1 MTVQKSN
8 YSPKKSPYW
17 NTDFLVQSAT
27 CLVFLILVPLRHLD
41 FLKLMPGDFGDARF
55 NNFILENFYIHS
67 QGGWNRIWNPQF
79 FYPFK
84 YVIGFSDNHFGTAW
98 IYSLLRTFG
107 LQSDTS
113 FQLWFVFGYIAN
125 YFSAIFSFRKLGLR
139 TIGTT
144 VGSLIFAFA
153 IPVTANAGWAQLH
166 YRFGIPLA
174 IMYWAKS
181 LEEKNLKYA
190 VAATFWL
197 VWQFYSG
204 IYMGVFTL
212 IALTAISLS
221 SIIATK
227 RTSRKTQALKI
238 IFPSLRVLLSSKK
251 IVTYLIIEAFLLA
264 ALIFLFF
271 PYLRVVQ
278 IYDFGRLWEDVSS
291 MLPRAQSYLISDSSR
306 LWYKLSYKITEIP
319 MRQEHQ
325 LFVGI
330 VPASLTII
338 GLFVALKHTP
348 NASSKMFAG
357 TILLSIM
364 ATISVSG
371 LSLWYL
377 FYHLPLFSS
386 IRAVTRINLMLLFPF
401 AYFSSI
407 AIDGMFKKGTQLKT
421 LFLRMA
427 GVLCIALL
435 LFETSETA
443 MYTTQKV
450 EWRARIENAESMLP
464 DNLPRDSILFF
475 SQNSD
480 PYYFTELDAMW
491 VALRNDFATFNGYS
505 GNFPPGYNLGFG
517 SDCNEMTNRI
527 KAFTSFVSGTKDEIL
542 SPQLQRRAVKIGFEG
557 C

>member
-1 MTVQKSN
+1 MSN
-8 YSPKKSPYW
+8 YHPKKSPYW

-27 CLVFLILVPLRHLD
+27 CLIFLILVPLRQLD

-67 QGGWNRIWNPQF
+67 QGSWSKIWNPQF

-84 YVIGFSDNHFGTAW
+84 YVIGFSENHFGTAW

-125 YFSAIFSFRKLGLR
+125 YFSAIFSLRKLGIK

-153 IPVTANAGWAQLH
+153 IPVTANAGWAHLH

-174 IMYWAKS
+174 IMYWVKS
-181 LEEKNLKYA
+181 LEEKNFKYA

-212 IALTAISLS
+212 IALTAILLS
-221 SIIATK
+221 NSITTRI
-227 RTSRKTQALKI
+227 SRRKNREHKVSH
-238 IFPSLRVLLSSKK
+238 PSLRMLLSSKK

-264 ALIFLFF
+264 MLILLFF

-278 IYDFGRLWEDVSS
+278 IYDFERLWEDVSS
-291 MLPRAQSYLISDSSR
+291 MLPRAQSYLISDSSL
-306 LWYKLSYKITEIP
+306 LWYKLSYKITDIP

-338 GLFVALKHTP
+338 GLFVALRHTP
-348 NASSKMFAG
+348 NKSSKMFAG
-357 TILLSIM
+357 TILLSII

-386 IRAVTRINLMLLFPF
+386 IRAVTRINLMLLFPI

-407 AIDGMFKKGTQLKT
+407 AIDGTFKKRTHIKT
-421 LFLRMA
+421 LFLRVT

-464 DNLPRDSILFF
+464 ENLPRDSILFF

-491 VALRNDFATFNGYS
+491 VSLRNNYATFNGYS

-527 KAFTSFVSGTKDEIL
+527 TAFTSFASGTKDEIL
-542 SPQLQRRAVKIGFEG
+542 FLQLKRRAIQIGFEG

>member
-1 MTVQKSN
+1 
-8 YSPKKSPYW
+8 
-17 NTDFLVQSAT
+17 
-27 CLVFLILVPLRHLD
+27 
-41 FLKLMPGDFGDARF
+41 MPGDFGDARF
-55 NNFILENFYIHS
+55 NNFILENFYLHL
-67 QGGWNRIWNPQF
+67 QGNWSEIWNPQF

-125 YFSAIFSFRKLGLR
+125 YISGIYSLRKLGLR

-190 VAATFWL
+190 VTATFWL

-221 SIIATK
+221 SITTAKTL
-227 RTSRKTQALKI
+227 RKTQAHKI
-238 IFPSLRVLLSSKK
+238 SPLSFRVLLSSKK
-251 IVTYLIIEAFLLA
+251 IVKYSIIEVLLLA
-264 ALIFLFF
+264 MLIFLFF

-330 VPASLTII
+330 VPASLTFV
-338 GLFVALKHTP
+338 GLFVTLRHTP
-348 NASSKMFAG
+348 NVTSKMFAG
-357 TILLSIM
+357 TILLTIM
-364 ATISVSG
+364 ATISVG
-371 LSLWYL
+371 AFSLWYL

-386 IRAVTRINLMLLFPF
+386 IRAVTRINLMLLFPY
-401 AYFSSI
+401 AYFSSQ
-407 AIDGMFKKGTQLKT
+407 AIDRMFKKRTQLRT
-421 LFLRMA
+421 LFLRMT

-435 LFETSETA
+435 LFETSEIA

-464 DNLPRDSILFF
+464 DNLPSDSILFF
-475 SQNSD
+475 SQNSN

-491 VALRNDFATFNGYS
+491 VSLRNNYATFNGYS

-527 KAFTSFVSGTKDEIL
+527 KAFTGFALGTKNETL
-542 SPQLQRRAVKIGFEG
+542 FLQLQRRGVKIGFED

>member
-1 MTVQKSN
+1 
-8 YSPKKSPYW
+8 
-17 NTDFLVQSAT
+17 
-27 CLVFLILVPLRHLD
+27 
-41 FLKLMPGDFGDARF
+41 MPGDFGDARF
-55 NNFILENFYIHS
+55 NNFILENFYVHS
-67 QGGWNRIWNPQF
+67 QGSWRGVWNPQF

-125 YFSAIFSFRKLGLR
+125 YFSAIFSLRKLGLT

-181 LEEKNLKYA
+181 LEEKKFKHA

-212 IALTAISLS
+212 IALTAILLS
-221 SIIATK
+221 SVITTK
-227 RTSRKTQALKI
+227 KKLHKTRVDVI
-238 IFPSLRVLLSSKK
+238 DHPSLRVLLFSKK
-251 IVTYLIIEAFLLA
+251 TATYLVIEILLLVM
-264 ALIFLFF
+264 LIFLFF

-278 IYDFGRLWEDVSS
+278 IYGFGRLWEDVSS

-306 LWYKLSYKITEIP
+306 LWYKVSYKITGIP

-325 LFVGI
+325 LFPGV

-338 GLFVALKHTP
+338 GLFLALKHTP
-348 NASSKMFAG
+348 NAISKMFVG
-357 TILLSIM
+357 TILFSII
-364 ATISVSG
+364 ATITVSG
-371 LSLWYL
+371 ISLWYL

-407 AIDGMFKKGTQLKT
+407 AIDGMFEKRTQLRT
-421 LFLRMA
+421 LFLRMT

-435 LFETSETA
+435 LFESSETA

-491 VALRNDFATFNGYS
+491 VSLRNNYATFNGYS

-527 KAFTSFVSGTKDEIL
+527 NAFASFASGTKDEIL
-542 SPQLQRRAVKIGFEG
+542 FSQLERRAVKIGFES

>member
-1 MTVQKSN
+1 
-8 YSPKKSPYW
+8 
-17 NTDFLVQSAT
+17 
-27 CLVFLILVPLRHLD
+27 
-41 FLKLMPGDFGDARF
+41 MPGDFGDARF

-67 QGGWNRIWNPQF
+67 KGSWSEIWNPQF

-84 YVIGFSDNHFGTAW
+84 YVIGFSENHFGTAW
-98 IYSLLRTFG
+98 IYGLLRTFG
-107 LQSDTS
+107 MQSDTS

-125 YFSAIFSFRKLGLR
+125 YFSAIFSLRKLGIS

-174 IMYWAKS
+174 LMFWVKT
-181 LEEKNLKYA
+181 LEEKNLKYV
-190 VAATFWL
+190 VAATFWI

-212 IALTAISLS
+212 IALIAISLS
-221 SIIATK
+221 SIIT
-227 RTSRKTQALKI
+227 RKITRRKYREPKASH
-238 IFPSLRVLLSSKK
+238 PSLRLLLSSKK
-251 IVTYLIIEAFLLA
+251 IATYAIIEALLLA
-264 ALIFLFF
+264 MLIFLFF

-291 MLPRAQSYLISDSSR
+291 MLPRAQSYLVSDSSR
-306 LWYKLSYKITEIP
+306 LWYKMSYKITGIP

-325 LFVGI
+325 LFAGI

-338 GLFVALKHTP
+338 GLFLALRHTP
-348 NASSKMFAG
+348 NIISKMFAG
-357 TILLSIM
+357 TILLSIL
-364 ATISVSG
+364 ATISVGG

-377 FYHLPLFSS
+377 IYHLPLFSS

-407 AIDGMFKKGTQLKT
+407 AIEGMFKKRTQLKT
-421 LFLRMA
+421 LFLRMT
-427 GVLCIALL
+427 GLLCISLL

-443 MYTTQKV
+443 MYTTKKV

-464 DNLPRDSILFF
+464 DDLPRDSILFF

-491 VALRNDFATFNGYS
+491 VSLRNNYATFNGYS
-505 GNFPPGYNLGFG
+505 GNFPPGYNLVFG
-517 SDCNEMTNRI
+517 TDCNEMTNRI
-527 KAFTSFVSGTKDEIL
+527 EAFTSFASGTKDEIL
-542 SPQLQRRAVKIGFEG
+542 FSQLQRRAVKIGFEG